1 MGNLRLAT
9 SRFAGGRGLRG
20 WRLLVLLGLLIGWLG
35 AVPLAIAQSWR
46 GQLEGGPEIMVD
58 PDTRR
63 ATGVIDGE
71 RRPLW
76 DGVHKL
82 EDGSTVI
89 VRDGIAVPTEPM
101 YQQWRGQAEPEPVF
115 ARRYCKQLVRKTC
128 GFDDAC
134 RSSAACLRARALLD
148 EAAQDRRGR
157 SDFDRDS
164 APSATNDRCR
174 DALDDPEFPACS
186 SIGSEAGDS
195 RCRAL
200 VERTCGADNACAD
213 SQACDAARQLQGL
226 ETQERLTN
234 ADPSALSQTGRQCLE
249 AMNNSFFEPC
259 EQR

>member
-1 MGNLRLAT
+1 MGKLRLAV
-9 SRFAGGRGLRG
+9 SRFAGGRGQRARR
-20 WRLLVLLGLLIGWLG
+20 RLVMLGLLIGWVG
-35 AVPLAIAQSWR
+35 AAPLAIAQSWH

-63 ATGVIDGE
+63 ASGVINGE

-101 YQQWRGQAEPEPVF
+101 YEQWRGQAEPEPVF
-115 ARRYCKQLVRKTC
+115 ARHYCKQLVRKTC

-134 RSSAACLRARALLD
+134 RSSAACLRARALFD
-148 EAAQDRRGR
+148 DAVRERREPV
-157 SDFDRDS
+157 DFERDA

-174 DALDDPEFPACS
+174 DALEDPEFSACAS
-186 SIGSEAGDS
+186 LASETGDS
-195 RCRAL
+195 RCQAL
-200 VERTCGADNACAD
+200 VERTCGVDDACAN

-249 AMNNSFFEPC
+249 AMSNRFFEPC